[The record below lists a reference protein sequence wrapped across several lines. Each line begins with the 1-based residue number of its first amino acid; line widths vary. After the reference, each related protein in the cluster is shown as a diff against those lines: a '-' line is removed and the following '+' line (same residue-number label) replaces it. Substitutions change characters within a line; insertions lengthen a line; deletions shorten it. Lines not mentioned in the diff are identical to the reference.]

1 MEITVERG
9 LMINNNY
16 VPEWF
21 TSPFQHVKY
30 SLVRNQDQF
39 DLMFDDVTETDT
51 FMHMG
56 CAAQVD
62 YYQDGKYA
70 VVQLG
75 DTSEQSAIEIYGLL
89 LHESV
94 HIWQKV
100 RERMGE
106 KAPSSEFE
114 AYSIQSIAQDLFYA
128 FEESEV

>member
-1 MEITVERG
+1 M
-9 LMINNNY
+9 M
-16 VPEWF
+16 
-21 TSPFQHVKY
+21 
-30 SLVRNQDQF
+30 SLKQTPLCIWAV
-39 DLMFDDVTETDT
+39 LK
-51 FMHMG
+51 
-56 CAAQVD
+56 QVD

-94 HIWQKV
+94 HIWQKI

-106 KAPSSEFE
+106 KKPSSEFE

-128 FEESEV
+128 FEKKRDR